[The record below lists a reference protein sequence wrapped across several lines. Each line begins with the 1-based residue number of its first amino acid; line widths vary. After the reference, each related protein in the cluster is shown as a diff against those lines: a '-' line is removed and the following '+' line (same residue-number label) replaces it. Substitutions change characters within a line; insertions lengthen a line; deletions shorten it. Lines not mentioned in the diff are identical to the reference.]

1 MSVVRVENLSKTYGS
16 ASAATTVLKGVNL
29 TIEEGEFVAIMGPS
43 GSGKST
49 LMHLIGGLD
58 KPSSGSV
65 WLNNAEIGHLKDKEL
80 SRLRRKQ
87 IGFVFQFY
95 NLVPVLTA
103 RENVAMPLILDSV
116 KRREALERADAMLAS
131 VGLKAQAE
139 QRPAELSGGQQQ
151 RVSIAR
157 ALVTNPLLI
166 LGDEPTGALDTR
178 TGEEI
183 VRLLRDSVKKMGRTV
198 MIVTHDA
205 RVAAYAQRIIT
216 IKDGEVVDDNR
227 MAGGQSELKQ
237 RLPQVIN

>member
-1 MSVVRVENLSKTYGS
+1 MSIVRVDNLSKTYGS
-16 ASAATTVLKGVNL
+16 AASATTVLKGVNL

-58 KPSSGSV
+58 KPSDGSV

-80 SRLRRKQ
+80 SRLRRRQ

-103 RENVAMPLILDSV
+103 RENVAMPLILDGV
-116 KRREALERADAMLAS
+116 RRRDALERADEMLTS
-131 VGLKAQAE
+131 VGLKTQAA
-139 QRPAELSGGQQQ
+139 QRPTEMSGGQQQ

-198 MIVTHDA
+198 IIVTHDA

-216 IKDGEVVDDNR
+216 IKDGEVIDDNR
-227 MAGGQSELKQ
+227 MSQDAVSNQ
-237 RLPQVIN
+237 RMPEVIN